1 MHWIVIA
8 WLLSAGFAIDSYARA
23 SLRDAK
29 LSSKDFVPRSTYVKG
44 PLLKS
49 GPLTTANLLLLVCL
63 FRELDLIKKS
73 GFLCFHPIMNH
84 FQCLTALTC
93 IGSLNLRK

>member
-1 MHWIVIA
+1 MHWVVIV
-8 WLLSAGFAIDSYARA
+8 WLLNAGLAIDSYARA
-23 SLRDAK
+23 SLLDTK
-29 LSSKDFVPRSTYVKG
+29 FSSKDFAPRSTYIKG

-49 GPLTTANLLLLVCL
+49 SPLTTANLLFLICL

-73 GFLCFHPIMNH
+73 GFLYFHPIMNN